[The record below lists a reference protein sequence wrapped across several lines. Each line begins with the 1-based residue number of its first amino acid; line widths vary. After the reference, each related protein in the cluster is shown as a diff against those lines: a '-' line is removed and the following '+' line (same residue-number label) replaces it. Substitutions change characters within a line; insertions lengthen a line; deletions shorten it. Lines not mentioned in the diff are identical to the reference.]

1 MNSLSRLF
9 TQPFLSEGR
18 ASLDPYLKIDHT
30 TSAPMLRSVPK
41 TADLTLTLALCL
53 SQARTHIARYRF
65 SKTTGLVICSLKYS
79 WMDCRHQF
87 HSYNGTHSSPHTHTL
102 IYKYIRHGIDLL
114 LQCYITQCKQKTV
127 YINVC

>member
-18 ASLDPYLKIDHT
+18 ASLDPNLKIDHT
-30 TSAPMLRSVPK
+30 SSAPMLRSVPK
-41 TADLTLTLALCL
+41 TADLTLTLELCL
-53 SQARTHIARYRF
+53 SQTRTHIARYRF
-65 SKTTGLVICSLKYS
+65 SRTTGLVICSPKYS

-87 HSYNGTHSSPHTHTL
+87 HSYNTLSAHTL
-102 IYKYIRHGIDLL
+102 IYLYIQHGIDLL
-114 LQCYITQCKQKTV
+114 LQCNITQCKQNMV